1 MRRWAVPV
9 AAIALPLCLFAE
21 LLPIRSYST
30 ADGLAADRI
39 DKIVIDS
46 RGFVWFC
53 THRPQ
58 RITGCVNSGAHG
70 MRMTD
75 EKDKRT
81 YALSGNAAG
90 IRAGVRMTLEGKR
103 KHDGPALAFET

>member
-39 DKIVIDS
+39 DKIVKGS
-46 RGFVWFC
+46 RAASAR
-53 THRPQ
+53 T
-58 RITGCVNSGAHG
+58 HG

-103 KHDGPALAFET
+103 KHDGPALAFETHKVGKDFGACPT